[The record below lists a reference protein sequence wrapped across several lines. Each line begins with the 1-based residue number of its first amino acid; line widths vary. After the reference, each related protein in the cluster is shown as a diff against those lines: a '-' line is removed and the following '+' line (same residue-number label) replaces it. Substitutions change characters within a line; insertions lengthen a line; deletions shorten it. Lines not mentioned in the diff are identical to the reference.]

1 MRICSG
7 LFRAF
12 EWYNCFVRDGDIYY
26 LLLACDNCDSAET
39 AGEIVF
45 YTKVSLAFIQEFN
58 PQIFPCL
65 HQIGF

>member
-1 MRICSG
+1 M
-7 LFRAF
+7 
-12 EWYNCFVRDGDIYY
+12 RDGDIYY

-58 PQIFPCL
+58 PQIFLCL